1 MNDGGT
7 GWLVIILENSEASE
21 IFLPLPLALF
31 SFSPLRGLFLIC
43 SFPFPDTHR
52 QELVA
57 CRLRLSGTREAEP
70 ARGDNAWGEGFCSSS
85 QRLDLGGIAAY
96 VLVMVWGFLMFYFVL
111 SRIRFSKDLLC
122 VISK

>member
-1 MNDGGT
+1 MSVNDGGA

-21 IFLPLPLALF
+21 LSLPLPLALF

-57 CRLRLSGTREAEP
+57 CRLRLSGARELEP
-70 ARGDNAWGEGFCSSS
+70 ARRDNAPGEGFCSKP

-96 VLVMVWGFLMFYFVL
+96 SLVMVWVFWFFGVFLNFILFYF
-111 SRIRFSKDLLC
+111 
-122 VISK
+122 